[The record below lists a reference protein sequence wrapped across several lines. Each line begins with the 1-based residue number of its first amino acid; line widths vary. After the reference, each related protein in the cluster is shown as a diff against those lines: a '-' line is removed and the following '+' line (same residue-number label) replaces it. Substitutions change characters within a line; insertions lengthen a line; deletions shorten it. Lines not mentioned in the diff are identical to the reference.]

1 MQNAIIDNDAAVPEL
16 TASEPQS
23 GSDQIAAR
31 RAHNQAQ
38 LARIEALLVELEQ
51 AFVSLETAGR
61 NEAELERDFESA
73 KSEEAVLLKDLERGG
88 SPLGHLTCRQRRA
101 RLAPHRRPG
110 TNRRAN

>member
-51 AFVSLETAGR
+51 AFVSLETARR

-73 KSEEAVLLKDLERGG
+73 KSEEAVLLKDQG
-88 SPLGHLTCRQRRA
+88 P
-101 RLAPHRRPG
+101 
-110 TNRRAN
+110 